1 MSNAF
6 NNFNNPNQTF
16 QQRVADQ
23 ASAQHQQQ
31 QFQRQQDGSYARMT
45 QQQMQNTQMQQP
57 KINSPMYPNYPGL
70 QPNGYPPN
78 NQPYP
83 GISPWQGM
91 DSFNKFAE
99 DFKKS
104 HDELRSTQQSKE
116 LVNQDEVLSATNYLM
131 LQESYDDVELN
142 KLYFSNP
149 DYVWSLFNRILTR
162 NGLWMGK
169 VFAIINTDNV
179 LIFTTPALTMRVSMK
194 TMVMVYKDSQTKPLN
209 KTQIL
214 SGLVPILQFIEK
226 VYTEDEERK
235 RQEELERLSEI
246 ESEEVTGVEE
256 STDNATSEHNNDTNH
271 SCSCDSIRLH
281 TRKIKNPKANFSKF
295 VKKVSDSEPSSVQYL
310 YKNVGVLT
318 TLIRDAIAVAE
329 TKGLRKVDLSPCV
342 TKYGIHLIDS
352 NHIIA
357 NINGLYIDFT
367 TLPESP
373 LIEYFEYA
381 DLNDPRII
389 AATIDLCKELNT
401 LIGSN

>member
-6 NNFNNPNQTF
+6 NTYNNPNQSF
-16 QQRVADQ
+16 QQLVANQ
-23 ASAQHQQQ
+23 ISAQHHQQ

-45 QQQMQNTQMQQP
+45 EQQMQNPQMQQQT
-57 KINSPMYPNYPGL
+57 NSHMHPNYPGFPPYGFPPYRPL
-70 QPNGYPPN
+70 QPVT
-78 NQPYP
+78 
-83 GISPWQGM
+83 PWQGE
-91 DSFNKFAE
+91 DHFNKLAE
-99 DFKKS
+99 NIKKS
-104 HDELRSTQQSKE
+104 YDELRSTQQSKE

-169 VFAIINTDNV
+169 VFVIMNTDNV
-179 LIFTTPALTMRVSMK
+179 LIFTTPALTMRVSM
-194 TMVMVYKDSQTKPLN
+194 TAMVMVYEDSQTKPLN

-226 VYTEDEERK
+226 VYAEDEERK

-256 STDNATSEHNNDTNH
+256 STDDATSEHNNDTNH
-271 SCSCDSIRLH
+271 SYSCDPIRLH
-281 TRKIKNPKANFSKF
+281 TRKIKNSKANFSKF
-295 VKKVSDSEPSSVQYL
+295 VKNVSDSEPSSVQYL

-318 TLIRDAIAVAE
+318 TLVSHAIAVAE
-329 TKGLRKVDLSPCV
+329 SKGLRKVDRSPCV
-342 TKYGIHLIDS
+342 TKHGIHVIDS
-352 NHIIA
+352 KHIIA
-357 NINGLYIDFT
+357 NINGLYIDFNK
-367 TLPESP
+367 LPESP
-373 LIEYFEYA
+373 LIQYFEYA

-389 AATIDLCKELNT
+389 AATIDLCKEIDA

>member
-6 NNFNNPNQTF
+6 NTYNNPNQSF
-16 QQRVADQ
+16 QQLVANQ
-23 ASAQHQQQ
+23 ISAQHHQQ

-45 QQQMQNTQMQQP
+45 EQQMQNPQMQQQT
-57 KINSPMYPNYPGL
+57 NSHMYPNYPGFPPYGFPPYRPL
-70 QPNGYPPN
+70 QPVT
-78 NQPYP
+78 
-83 GISPWQGM
+83 PWQGE
-91 DSFNKFAE
+91 DHFNKLAE
-99 DFKKS
+99 NIKKS
-104 HDELRSTQQSKE
+104 YDELRSTQQSKE

-169 VFAIINTDNV
+169 VFVIMNTDNV
-179 LIFTTPALTMRVSMK
+179 LIFTTPALTMRVSM
-194 TMVMVYKDSQTKPLN
+194 TAMVMVYEDSQTKPLN

-226 VYTEDEERK
+226 VYAEDEERK

-256 STDNATSEHNNDTNH
+256 STDDATSEHNNDTNH
-271 SCSCDSIRLH
+271 SYSCDPIRLH

-318 TLIRDAIAVAE
+318 TLVSHAIAVAE
-329 TKGLRKVDLSPCV
+329 SKGLRKVDRSPCV
-342 TKYGIHLIDS
+342 TKHGIHVIDS
-352 NHIIA
+352 KHIIA

-367 TLPESP
+367 KLPESP
-373 LIEYFEYA
+373 LIQYFEYA

-389 AATIDLCKELNT
+389 AATIDLCKEIDA

>member
-6 NNFNNPNQTF
+6 NTYNNPNQSF
-16 QQRVADQ
+16 QQLVANQ
-23 ASAQHQQQ
+23 ASVRHQQQ
-31 QFQRQQDGSYARMT
+31 QL
-45 QQQMQNTQMQQP
+45 QQQYMSQGQDMSPQQP
-57 KINSPMYPNYPGL
+57 QMSMSQMHPNYPGL

-78 NQPYP
+78 NQPHP

-99 DFKKS
+99 EFTKTR
-104 HDELRSTQQSKE
+104 DELRKTYESKE
-116 LVNQDEVLSATNYLM
+116 IVNSSELMSAENYTI
-131 LQESYDDVELN
+131 LQKWSEDDDLN
-142 KLYFSNP
+142 GLYFSNP
-149 DYVWSLFNRILTR
+149 DYVWRLFERTLTSD
-162 NGLWMGK
+162 GMWMDS
-169 VFAIINTDNV
+169 VFAVMNADNV
-179 LIFTTPALTMRVSMK
+179 LMFTTPGLTLRVTMISMK
-194 TMVMVYKDSQTKPLN
+194 LVYEDSQTKPLN

-214 SGLVPILQFIEK
+214 SGLVPILQFIKK
-226 VYTEDEERK
+226 VYAEDEERK

-271 SCSCDSIRLH
+271 SCSSDPIRLH

-310 YKNVGVLT
+310 YKNAGVLT
-318 TLIRDAIAVAE
+318 TLVRHAIAVAE
-329 TKGLRKVDLSPCV
+329 SRGLRKVDRSPCV
-342 TKYGIHLIDS
+342 TKHGIHVIDS
-352 NHIIA
+352 KHIIA

-367 TLPESP
+367 KLPESP
-373 LIEYFEYA
+373 LIQYFEYA

-389 AATIDLCKELNT
+389 AATIDLCKEIDT

>member
-6 NNFNNPNQTF
+6 NTYNNPNQTF

-31 QFQRQQDGSYARMT
+31 QFQRQQDGSYCRMT
-45 QQQMQNTQMQQP
+45 QQQMHNPQMQQQT
-57 KINSPMYPNYPGL
+57 NSQMHPNYPGL

-83 GISPWQGM
+83 GMSPWQGM

-99 DFKKS
+99 EFTKTR
-104 HDELRSTQQSKE
+104 DELRKTYESKE
-116 LVNQDEVLSATNYLM
+116 IVNSSELMSAENYTI
-131 LQESYDDVELN
+131 LQKWSEDDDLN
-142 KLYFSNP
+142 GLYFSNP
-149 DYVWSLFNRILTR
+149 DYVWRLFERTLASD
-162 NGLWMGK
+162 GMWMDS
-169 VFAIINTDNV
+169 VFAIMNADNV
-179 LIFTTPALTMRVSMK
+179 LMFTTPDLTLRVTMISMK
-194 TMVMVYKDSQTKPLN
+194 LVYEDSQTKPLN

-214 SGLVPILQFIEK
+214 SGLVPILQFIKK
-226 VYTEDEERK
+226 VYAEDEERK

-256 STDNATSEHNNDTNH
+256 STDNATSERNNDTNH
-271 SCSCDSIRLH
+271 SCSCDPIRLH

-318 TLIRDAIAVAE
+318 TLVRHAIAVAE
-329 TKGLRKVDLSPCV
+329 SRGLRKVDRSPCV
-342 TKYGIHLIDS
+342 TKHGIHVIDS
-352 NHIIA
+352 KHIIA

-367 TLPESP
+367 KLPESP
-373 LIEYFEYA
+373 LIQYFEYA

-389 AATIDLCKELNT
+389 AATIDLCKEIDT